1 VRRRDVTAYRTRH
14 LVALAC
20 CVVAASGAASA
31 SEDSAPGEWNV
42 PAPVH
47 RLLDRLD
54 RMLSP
59 RCLTPAAGAALTRVV
74 AAGGLQPVLQ
84 DEFTIVRGDVGGQ
97 QIELEIEDRIHH
109 SYGVTLALPGTK
121 SGRPDGE
128 GQRFLFYLTPTTAPN
143 PRATTALLAA
153 AALFDGAIP
162 DTALA
167 QCSGGGGETHADRR
181 YPRAL
186 ALASALADVVIVLA
200 ATLFGL
206 RAIRPRD
213 GAADGER

>member
-20 CVVAASGAASA
+20 CVVAVSGTASA
-31 SEDSAPGEWNV
+31 GEDSAAGEWRV
-42 PAPVH
+42 AAPVH
-47 RLLDRLD
+47 RFLDRLD

-59 RCLTPAAGAALTRVV
+59 RCLTPAAGAALTDLV

-84 DEFTIVRGDVGGQ
+84 DEFTILRGDVGGQ

-109 SYGVTLALPGTK
+109 SYGITLALPGSK
-121 SGRPDGE
+121 SGRPDGQ
-128 GQRFLFYLTPTTAPN
+128 GQRFLFYLAPTSSPN

-153 AALFDGAIP
+153 ASLFDGVIP

-167 QCSGGGGETHADRR
+167 RCSEGGEPHADRR

-186 ALASALADVVIVLA
+186 ILASAVMDVVIVLA
-200 ATLFGL
+200 AILFGL
-206 RAIRPRD
+206 RAIRPLRGTVD
-213 GAADGER
+213 ADS